1 VIVAYGNQIAM
12 EATLEQS
19 LARIFGGRAGPAPPA
34 PQATAGTA
42 PAPGAAPALTPAD
55 RAAIQRA
62 FDAFT
67 RSQEALRRGDWAT
80 YGAEQKRLEETL
92 RSLSS
97 SDRR

>member
-1 VIVAYGNQIAM
+1 M

-19 LARIFGGRAGPAPPA
+19 LSRIFGGRAGPAPVA
-34 PQATAGTA
+34 PQPATAGTA
-42 PAPGAAPALTPAD
+42 PAPGATPSLAPAD

-62 FDAFT
+62 FEAFT
-67 RSQEALRRGDWAT
+67 RSQEAIRRGDWAA

-97 SDRR
+97 DRR